1 MLPGWPES
9 EVTPRHIYSLLLPM
23 KVRKFNRRSWAQ
35 GKNYVALSP
44 GALKRRSITLIT
56 LSDDRSDRSVLAKLE
71 AELQAALTTRE
82 LPNDRSQEQARQN
95 ALRLEETANSPTTC
109 LRPTSRLII
118 HKCCVD
124 LCGSLWILVDLSG
137 SLWIFVDICGYRW
150 G

>member
-23 KVRKFNRRSWAQ
+23 KVRKFYRRSWAQ

-82 LPNDRSQEQARQN
+82 LPNDRSQEEARQN

-109 LRPTSRLII
+109 LASVDFRQRII
-118 HKCCVD
+118 FF
-124 LCGSLWILVDLSG
+124 
-137 SLWIFVDICGYRW
+137 FVAVPRAGGVRRA
-150 G
+150 GLLLL